1 MASSNQSAPQDSV
14 TGSAGALTSKRCDP
28 ISEMLRSYKPD
39 EHTKDAIDWL
49 EDDDCNYQEKAAE
62 WFWDAIT
69 ERVKAEYAFAIFKRR
84 HIYGEAA

>member
-1 MASSNQSAPQDSV
+1 MSIADTWSDEEFIRQMNKMLNQHKEQE
-14 TGSAGALTSKRCDP
+14 K
-28 ISEMLRSYKPD
+28 
-39 EHTKDAIDWL
+39 
-49 EDDDCNYQEKAAE
+49 DDDCNYQEKAAE